1 MLHPPEHIVMPN
13 VQMQVYVI
21 NKQVLVIVSKVLK
34 VVPVSVV
41 VVQVLFKVEHV
52 VVMVVVYQDL
62 LYWQKLH
69 LMIILHGIR

>member
-21 NKQVLVIVSKVLK
+21 NKQALVIVSTVLK
-34 VVPVSVV
+34 VVPASVV

-62 LYWQKLH
+62 LYWQKVH